1 MSVLIRDFWVIVAY
15 LVAAGV
21 ALPACAYVMHKE
33 AIKLASHL
41 HKPVSGIIRPLSR
54 VEQQTLFAKES
65 IHSVSLLEPANYEPV
80 IALAKPNIPLAA
92 LVAGL
97 EQAESNLAEP
107 LDPAIQTAGA
117 PSVQGPGKQE
127 VAAAAPPVTALAD
140 VVTARTDE
148 TSPSDDTHTFEV
160 SAGPVEQTEPA
171 RADLIA
177 GQPNLTVASKPKS
190 KITSRAKPTAVKVA
204 KAIASRG
211 SVKIA
216 SAAKNP
222 TRGKSKLAQLPLP
235 VPPLRNIRVSET
247 PGELMARGLFG
258 RQS

>member
-15 LVAAGV
+15 LAAAGV

-107 LDPAIQTAGA
+107 LDPAIQPAAALGI
-117 PSVQGPGKQE
+117 QG
-127 VAAAAPPVTALAD
+127 VAAA
-140 VVTARTDE
+140 
-148 TSPSDDTHTFEV
+148 SPSDDKHTFEV
-160 SAGPVEQTEPA
+160 SAGPGEQTAPA
-171 RADLIA
+171 RAELIA
-177 GQPNLTVASKPKS
+177 PRPKLTVASKPKS
-190 KITSRAKPTAVKVA
+190 KITSRAKLATVKVA
-204 KAIASRG
+204 KAISSRG

-216 SAAKNP
+216 SAGKNP

-235 VPPLRNIRVSET
+235 VPLLRNIRVSET

>member
-15 LVAAGV
+15 LAAAGV

-41 HKPVSGIIRPLSR
+41 HKPVSGVIRPLSR

-65 IHSVSLLEPANYEPV
+65 IHAVSLLELASYEPV

-97 EQAESNLAEP
+97 EQAESNLAEL
-107 LDPAIQTAGA
+107 LDPAIQTAQA
-117 PSVQGPGKQE
+117 PSVQGPGKQD
-127 VAAAAPPVTALAD
+127 VAAAA
-140 VVTARTDE
+140 
-148 TSPSDDTHTFEV
+148 SPSDDKHTFEV

-171 RADLIA
+171 RAELIA
-177 GQPNLTVASKPKS
+177 PRPKLTVASKQKS
-190 KITSRAKPTAVKVA
+190 KITSRAKPATVKDA
-204 KAIASRG
+204 KALASRG

-222 TRGKSKLAQLPLP
+222 TRGKSKLAQLPRP
-235 VPPLRNIRVSET
+235 VPLLRNIRVSET
-247 PGELMARGLFG
+247 PGELMARGVLG
-258 RQS
+258 RHL

>member
-15 LVAAGV
+15 LAAAGV

-41 HKPVSGIIRPLSR
+41 HKPVSGVIRPLSR

-65 IHSVSLLEPANYEPV
+65 IHAVSLLEPANYEPV

-107 LDPAIQTAGA
+107 LDPAIQTAEA
-117 PSVQGPGKQE
+117 PSVQGPGKQD
-127 VAAAAPPVTALAD
+127 VAAAASPSPA
-140 VVTARTDE
+140 
-148 TSPSDDTHTFEV
+148 SPSDDKHTFEV

-171 RADLIA
+171 RAELIA
-177 GQPNLTVASKPKS
+177 PRPKLTVASKPKT
-190 KITSRAKPTAVKVA
+190 KITSRAKPATVKVA
-204 KAIASRG
+204 KAISSSG

-216 SAAKNP
+216 SAGKNP

-235 VPPLRNIRVSET
+235 VPLLRNIRVSET

>member
-15 LVAAGV
+15 LAAAGV

-41 HKPVSGIIRPLSR
+41 HKPVSGVIRPLSR

-65 IHSVSLLEPANYEPV
+65 IHTVSLLEPANYEPV

-107 LDPAIQTAGA
+107 LDPAIQPPEALGI
-117 PSVQGPGKQE
+117 QG
-127 VAAAAPPVTALAD
+127 VAAASPSAA
-140 VVTARTDE
+140 
-148 TSPSDDTHTFEV
+148 SPSDDKHTFEV

-171 RADLIA
+171 RAELIA
-177 GQPNLTVASKPKS
+177 PRPKLTVASKPKS
-190 KITSRAKPTAVKVA
+190 KITSRAKPATVKVA
-204 KAIASRG
+204 KALSSQG

-235 VPPLRNIRVSET
+235 VPLLRNIRVSET